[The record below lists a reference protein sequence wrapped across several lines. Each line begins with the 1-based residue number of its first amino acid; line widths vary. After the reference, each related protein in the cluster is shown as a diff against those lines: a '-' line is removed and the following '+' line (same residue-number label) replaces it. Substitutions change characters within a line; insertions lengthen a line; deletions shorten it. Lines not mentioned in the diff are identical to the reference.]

1 MRNYNF
7 FVFCTTCYARAP
19 SQERGCWGKM
29 STIMGVPVWIVL
41 FDVLQIFRLRANNLT
56 VKDES
61 KIYKKPIAVALF
73 SIAFT
78 SLIIIKKR
86 FN

>member
-7 FVFCTTCYARAP
+7 FVFCTTCCARAR
-19 SQERGCWGKM
+19 SQERGYWGKV

-41 FDVLQIFRLRANNLT
+41 FDRLQIFRSRANNLT

-61 KIYKKPIAVALF
+61 KIYKIALF
-73 SIAFT
+73 SIAFK
-78 SLIIIKKR
+78 SLIIIKKC
-86 FN
+86 FD